1 VKNIWKLLGGITAI
15 AMLIVAFGFM
25 PSNNNVVQAAV
36 LTVVP
41 VSTTDV
47 ATENTRI
54 CAVCGGDDSKFLIT
68 VTDAAA
74 NTATGSENVVTVS
87 VKNLELG
94 TLGTA
99 ATPDSNAK
107 TISLTET
114 GHNTGVFT
122 RVVQGVNITAS
133 LQSNFID
140 SVCTGGTTTTC
151 VAAATLSAANLRD
164 PDESGLVGA
173 EVQVTGVSSGAPDL
187 EVQVVGAYNTNGTL
201 TFPAVTVA
209 VAANDTIRTYFKNVN
224 VPVFSG
230 QTLEVTY
237 AATGQLGQS
246 AKVYNDEVKPTII
259 VTSPAENYITKKG
272 TTITFSADITD
283 ATGGAGF
290 PAKAQDVVDNATAN
304 TKGRIELYVGTG
316 EVPLTAAN
324 FTAIDNGWRVSAT
337 YNSTDI
343 QGIAKK
349 VPWWVVAED
358 LAGRSQEPSN
368 SFGGITTSAGAG
380 NGTTIVDTA
389 LASLVANTLVGR
401 TLSITIGGV
410 AQVRAVTGYNTNGT
424 ITNAAFTAQIATN
437 TNYTVLKTLLVTV
450 DGTAPALAS
459 GTPVVTGE
467 GWSSALAAGSRVK
480 TGLSASRTS
489 IRVAFTD
496 DSGLDSTTVV
506 PSAFTVAG
514 NTVEAVLLVDTVG
527 ENAAIPSQRVPNTVF
542 LTLGTDLASDGKPNV
557 TVASS
562 VKDKAG
568 NAYAGSTTKATDTIG
583 PKLAVSLDK
592 TLSNSK
598 ITATITSDELLVSA
612 PTVTYKGMSSATLG
626 TLVAM
631 GTAPTGGGGSN
642 PAAPAQTGEKVY
654 TSKLL
659 IANIGTGNE
668 GAKINIYVSANDTGA
683 SGGTAG
689 ATGHASDGTKAAAL
703 TVQMDQMLNAG
714 NSPKVTVGSTLAEIT
729 TESASGVPSIE
740 AVDPLIVTADF
751 TVGCT
756 AGDACAGLGEGTEYI
771 RDSYKTVE
779 LTSASVKVT
788 FADGTSETTTFD
800 VATDVTSPDNKKF
813 TIPMAAPKIGTY
825 VLTLKAKDSAGNIA
839 LDNELASAAQS
850 LQSTWK
856 VTAALPVSLA
866 MSPGWNLISLPFQPA
881 SPAINSVIPSTHP
894 ADLVMAYDN
903 ANAVWL
909 VSRRNSTSGLFDG
922 DVKMMTSNTAYF
934 VRSTNFSPLSL
945 LRPPLA
951 TSAAAPPPPPAI
963 DVVVG
968 WNLVPVVSN
977 SVPLPTEIASDTY
990 FGTLGTNW
998 LKAMTYNPL
1007 TRTWQSVTRA
1017 VVAYTNS
1024 TGGNV
1029 THTDDCGVVRTVANL
1044 ATVAGQVCVGK
1055 GYWLYASKAG
1065 VVIP

>member
-1 VKNIWKLLGGITAI
+1 VKNILKLLGGIAAI
-15 AMLIVAFGFM
+15 AMLVVAFGFM
-25 PSNNNVVQAAV
+25 PSNNNVVHAAV

-54 CAVCGGDDSKFLIT
+54 CAVCAGDDSKFLIT

-74 NTATGSENVVTVS
+74 NSNTGYEDVVTVS

-122 RVVQGVNITAS
+122 RTVQGVNITAS

-140 SVCTGGTTTTC
+140 SVCTGGGATTC
-151 VAAATLSAANLRD
+151 IAAATISAANLRD

-173 EVQVTGVSSGAPDL
+173 QVQVTGVSSGAPDF
-187 EVQVVGAYNTNGTL
+187 EVQVVSAYNVNGTL

-209 VAANDTIRTYFKNVN
+209 IAANDTIRTYFKNVN

-316 EVPLTAAN
+316 EVPLTASN
-324 FTAIDNGWRVSAT
+324 FTAIDNGWRVTAT

-368 SFGGITTSAGAG
+368 SFGGITTGAGAG
-380 NGTTIVDTA
+380 NGTTIIDTA
-389 LASLVANTLVGR
+389 LASLVASTLVGR
-401 TLSITIGGV
+401 TISITIAGLV
-410 AQVRAVTGYNTNGT
+410 ETKLLSGYNTNGT
-424 ITNAAFTAQIATN
+424 LTGAAFSIQIPAN
-437 TNYTVLKTLLVTV
+437 TNYTVNKTLLVTV

-467 GWSSALAAGSRVK
+467 GWSSALAAGARVK

-489 IRVAFTD
+489 IRVAFAD

-514 NTVEAVLLVDTVG
+514 NTVESVLLVDTVG
-527 ENAAIPSQRVPNTVF
+527 ENAAAPSQRVPNTVF

-583 PKLAVSLDK
+583 PMLTVVLDK
-592 TLSNSK
+592 VLSNSK

-612 PTVTYKGMSSATLG
+612 PTVTYKGFDVATTGALEN
-626 TLVAM
+626 M
-631 GTAPTGGGGSN
+631 GTAPTVGGGN
-642 PAAPAQTGEKVY
+642 PAVPAQTGEKIY

-659 IANIGTGNE
+659 IANIGNNNE
-668 GAKINIYVSANDTGA
+668 GAKINIYVTANDTGA

-689 ATGHASDGTKAAAL
+689 ASGHVDDGSKAAAL
-703 TVQMDQMLNAG
+703 TVQMDQMLNGG
-714 NSPKVTVGSTLAEIT
+714 NSPKVTVGNTLAEIT
-729 TESASGVPSIE
+729 TESASGLPSIE

-756 AGDACAGLGEGTEYI
+756 AGNACTAIGEGNEYI
-771 RDSYKTVE
+771 QDSYKTVE

-788 FADGTSETTTFD
+788 FADGTSETTTYD
-800 VATDVTSPDNKKF
+800 VAVDVTSPDNKKF
-813 TIPMAAPKIGTY
+813 TIPMASPKIGTY
-825 VLTLKAKDSAGNIA
+825 VLTLKAKDGAGNIA
-839 LDNELASAAQS
+839 LNNELASAAQS
-850 LQSTWK
+850 LQSSWK

-909 VSRRNSTSGLFDG
+909 VSRRSTTSGLFDG
-922 DVKMMTSNTAYF
+922 DVAVMTSNTAYF
-934 VRSTNFSPLSL
+934 VRSSNFSPLSL

-1017 VVAYTNS
+1017 VVAYTNTS
-1024 TGGNV
+1024 GGNV
-1029 THTDDCGVVRTVANL
+1029 SHTDDCGVVRTVANNG
-1044 ATVAGQVCVGK
+1044 TVAGQVCIGS